1 MRVAMRDL
9 EMRGAGDIIG
19 IDQSGHVATIGFH
32 LYCKLLKRTIDSLQG
47 KAPSYTLETRVE
59 IPFDARL
66 PEFYVNEV
74 SLRMEIYQRL
84 GDALS
89 QEEVDA
95 IWEEVKDR
103 FGPPPEQA
111 KWLYHLSR
119 LRVHAAQRG
128 YTHVKV
134 DNVTL
139 SYERKKGNASTTNR
153 VLLPKIKAPEDLE
166 KKICALLP
174 D

>member
-1 MRVAMRDL
+1 M
-9 EMRGAGDIIG
+9 
-19 IDQSGHVATIGFH
+19 
-32 LYCKLLKRTIDSLQG
+32 QG

-74 SLRMEIYQRL
+74 TLRMEIYQRL
-84 GDALS
+84 GDSLT
-89 QEEVDA
+89 QEEVDT

-103 FGPPPEQA
+103 FGAPPEQA

-128 YTHVKV
+128 YTLVKV
-134 DNVTL
+134 ENASL
-139 SYERKKGNASTTNR
+139 LYERKKGNSSLSNR
-153 VLLPKIKAPEDLE
+153 VLLPKIKGPEDLE
-166 KKICALLP
+166 KKIAALLP